1 MAWPDLEQTIEEYHL
16 APGKLVKGDAGPA
29 TAMYSHRDDVS
40 LANPFGPVTVG
51 WKSVTETAGLAAA
64 RYREG
69 EVTGFEQVAKHVTGN
84 LACIVEVE
92 RYKAKIGGKDNI
104 TPVGPRVTS
113 LFRLEDGVWKLV
125 HRHADPITSI
135 QPTDSVIEK

>member
-1 MAWPDLEQTIEEYHL
+1 MAGPDLDQTIEEYHL
-16 APGKLVKGDAGPA
+16 ALGKLVKGDAGPA

-69 EVTGFEQVAKHVTGN
+69 EVTGFEQVAKHVG
-84 LACIVEVE
+84 
-92 RYKAKIGGKDNI
+92 RRFYYR
-104 TPVGPRVTS
+104 P
-113 LFRLEDGVWKLV
+113 KLV
-125 HRHADPITSI
+125 RH
-135 QPTDSVIEK
+135 EKRWRKPA